1 MTNERYSKLTDKD
14 ERHFETSMDMEVF
27 IDDEDGLI
35 CEVVYYCKG
44 ILSEAK
50 ENLRSYNEA
59 LTKKLKS
66 GWDIKAANFCD
77 YYKLV
82 GKETYKKTYKKV
94 FTK

>member
-1 MTNERYSKLTDKD
+1 MTNERYWKLADKY
-14 ERHFETSMDMEVF
+14 ERHYETNMDMEVF
-27 IDDEDGLI
+27 IDGEDDLI

>member
-1 MTNERYSKLTDKD
+1 MTNERYWKLADKY
-14 ERHFETSMDMEVF
+14 ERHYETNMDMEVF
-27 IDDEDGLI
+27 IDGEDDLI

-59 LTKKLKS
+59 LTKKLKPD
-66 GWDIKAANFCD
+66 WATRAANLCD